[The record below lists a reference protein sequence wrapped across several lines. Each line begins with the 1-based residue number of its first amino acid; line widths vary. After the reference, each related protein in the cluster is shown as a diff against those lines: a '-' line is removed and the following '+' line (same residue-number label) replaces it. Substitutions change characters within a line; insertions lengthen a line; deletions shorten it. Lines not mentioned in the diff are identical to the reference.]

1 MAVDHRGSDVMTTAL
16 APAEADPG
24 LPLEHIND
32 EGGLCS
38 RRFAESRIGGVT
50 QANAKIGL
58 LHHVGGGNLGD
69 SATLE
74 AVASNIRRRWPN
86 AEIVAFSMNPDDT
99 EMRHGIKSY
108 PLRRICW
115 SIGYEAAG
123 TDATFKSKVNRLAR
137 KYRPV
142 FNVLKAV
149 GTVIRLPIGML
160 RELSFLAS
168 SRRTIKSFDLLVI
181 SGGGQLTEKD
191 GPWGFPYTI
200 FKWVVLARSAG
211 ASCIFLNVGAGP
223 LNQPLSRFFARRA
236 LLAADYVSLRDDKSR
251 TLVHEIGFTGKS
263 RVCPDSAYGLEVAT
277 TQSSACESGSQSI
290 VGFAPMPYPD
300 PDPGGYLSEKNQLA
314 YDAFMGKLAGFA
326 SWLTSRSYRLALF
339 GTDIGVDP
347 LAIKDLQSTL
357 LSNHGALPPQF
368 AVDHSVES
376 VRVLLATMSGMDYV
390 VTCRFHGVIFAHL
403 LNKPVLAIAH
413 HPKVNELM
421 ADLGLSSYCVD
432 IRNFDVSLL
441 ADRFASM
448 VKNAQEIKGH
458 MAARLTSNRQQLRR
472 QFDELFL
479 DLKGLEE
486 EAKEIR
492 IGPRKRRVGRK
503 LKSRLTEQQ

>member
-1 MAVDHRGSDVMTTAL
+1 MTIDHRESDVATAL
-16 APAEADPG
+16 ANAEAKPNVS
-24 LPLEHIND
+24 LERVSND

-38 RRFAESRIGGVT
+38 RRSSESRIDGVMGV
-50 QANAKIGL
+50 NAKIGL

-69 SATLE
+69 GATLE
-74 AVASNIRRRWPN
+74 AVADNIKWRRPN
-86 AEIVAFSMNPDDT
+86 AEIVAFSMNPRDT
-99 EMRHGIKSY
+99 EIRHGIKSY

-123 TDATFKSKVNRLAR
+123 ADATFKSKVKALTR
-137 KYRPV
+137 KYKPV
-142 FNVLKAV
+142 FHLLKVA
-149 GTVIRLPIGML
+149 GSAIRLPIGVL

-168 SRRTIKSFDLLVI
+168 SRRAIKSFDLLII

-211 ASCIFLNVGAGP
+211 VSCIFLNVGAGP

-251 TLVHEIGFTGKS
+251 VLVHEIGFTGKS
-263 RVCPDSAYGLEVAT
+263 RVCPDNVYGLEVVAT
-277 TQSSACESGSQSI
+277 EGSARGRSNRSV

-300 PDPGGYLSEKNQLA
+300 QDPSGDPSGKNQRA
-314 YDAFMGKLAGFA
+314 YDAFMGKLASFA
-326 SWLTSRSYRLALF
+326 SWLVSRSYNLALF

-347 LAIKDLQSTL
+347 LAIKKLERTL
-357 LSNHGALPPQF
+357 LGNYGIPSPQWV
-368 AVDHSVES
+368 AVDSVKS
-376 VRVLLATMSGMDYV
+376 VRDLLATMSGMDYV

-413 HPKVNELM
+413 HPKVTELM
-421 ADLGLSSYCVD
+421 AELGLSNYCLD
-432 IRNFDVSLL
+432 IRDFDANSL

-448 VKNAQEIKGH
+448 VTNADDIKRR
-458 MAARLTSNRQQLRR
+458 MATRLMSNRQHLRS
-472 QFDELFL
+472 QFDELFRFE
-479 DLKGLEE
+479 G
-486 EAKEIR
+486 A
-492 IGPRKRRVGRK
+492 
-503 LKSRLTEQQ
+503 